1 MENKTKDSQIHATG
15 GSVKKLLN
23 TPTQCCPHTRAHSHY
38 TIMLCT
44 HLDGGTQG
52 KTVRYAQAQTISHT
66 HTWNTQTGTC
76 TQTNTMAQRLLLK
89 I

>member
-23 TPTQCCPHTRAHSHY
+23 TPTQCRPHTHTRSHY

-44 HLDGGTQG
+44 HLDGGTQR
-52 KTVRYAQAQTISHT
+52 KTVRYAHAQTISHAHTLGT
-66 HTWNTQTGTC
+66 HKAAHAHRQTQWPRGFF
-76 TQTNTMAQRLLLK
+76 
-89 I
+89 